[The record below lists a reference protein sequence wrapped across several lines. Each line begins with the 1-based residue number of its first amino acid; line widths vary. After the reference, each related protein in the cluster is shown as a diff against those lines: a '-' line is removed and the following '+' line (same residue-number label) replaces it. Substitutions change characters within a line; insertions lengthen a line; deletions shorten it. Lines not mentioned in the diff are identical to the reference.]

1 MTKSHCHRLGRL
13 PIAQWAIL
21 AALLAATPLSAD
33 QNASPVEVTSERQGD
48 KQYRLVAKNSTH
60 SDITLIVTLTLTNM
74 VSSAG
79 QPVLVNL
86 SPRSE
91 AVVSV
96 LSQKTKNQ
104 EFRFRYNHNW
114 YWGRLNAKHDD
125 SFVYQLP
132 FAAGGSFHVG
142 QAYNGSRG
150 GVATTTHKG
159 WCRYAVDFRM
169 PEGTPIHAAREGIVV
184 DVVEKYSEGGT
195 SADYSGKG
203 NHIRI
208 MHDDGTIGFYNHLMK
223 DGSEVKGGDKVKQ
236 GQRIGLS
243 GNTGRS
249 WRPHLHFHVRRM
261 DRRGEKTT
269 VPTWFLTTGG
279 RERLQG
285 YTTYTRPQLATQPR
299 APERRRREVHPI
311 EAAKWRTW
319 ATADGKHKVEAK
331 FITYVGGTVILE
343 KKDGTT
349 VDVQLD
355 ILCPEDQEYVK
366 NRGRRGAASKE

>member
-1 MTKSHCHRLGRL
+1 MKRG
-13 PIAQWAIL
+13 A
-21 AALLAATPLSAD
+21 
-33 QNASPVEVTSERQGD
+33 
-48 KQYRLVAKNSTH
+48 KQYWLALKNSTH
-60 SDITLIVTLTLTNM
+60 SDVTAIVTLRLTNT

-79 QPVLVNL
+79 NPILVNL
-86 SPRSE
+86 SPRS
-91 AVVSV
+91 ATNISV
-96 LSQKTKNQ
+96 LSQKRRNQ
-104 EFRFRYNHNW
+104 AWQFHKSRTW
-114 YWGRLNAKHDD
+114 KWGRLNAKHND

-132 FAAGGSFHVG
+132 FAPGGSFHVG
-142 QAYNGSRG
+142 QAYDGSRG
-150 GVATTTHKG
+150 GVTTHKD
-159 WCRYAVDFRM
+159 WCRYAIDFWM

-249 WRPHLHFHVRRM
+249 WRPHLHFHVRRI
-261 DRRGEKTT
+261 DSRGEKTT
-269 VPTWFLTTGG
+269 VPTRFLTTGG
-279 RERLQG
+279 RERLEG
-285 YTTYTRPQLATQPR
+285 YTTYTRP
-299 APERRRREVHPI
+299 APEEERGKVHPI

-331 FITYVGGTVILE
+331 FIRYGGGTVTLE

-355 ILCPEDQEYVK
+355 ILCDEDQEFAK
-366 NRGRRGAASKE
+366 NWGRRGVASKE